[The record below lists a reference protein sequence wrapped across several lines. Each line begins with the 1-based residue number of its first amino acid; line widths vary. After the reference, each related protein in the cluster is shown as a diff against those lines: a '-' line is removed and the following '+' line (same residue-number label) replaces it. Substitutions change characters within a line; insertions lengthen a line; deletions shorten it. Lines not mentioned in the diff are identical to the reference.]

1 MEIRNVFI
9 LPMLMYVNQQ
19 CNNVRLTTTA
29 PCNNS
34 VTSGRKA
41 AVPARVSASQSPS
54 RTVRASAQVSFIA
67 TLSLQP
73 LT

>member
-34 VTSGRKA
+34 VTSGRKV

-67 TLSLQP
+67 TLSLQR